1 MYLNKKIAII
11 LFAYNRPSHLRRVLI
26 ALEDYKIKNPIYL
39 FLDGPKNKKDKII
52 QKEITFMVKTNK
64 NLNIKFFYYKKNIGI
79 AKSVFRGID
88 KISSRF
94 KHIII
99 LEDDTIPRKEFFNYT
114 FSIIKKNYSN
124 EIAAICGYQ
133 LPEIHSKYR
142 KVINV
147 LVFDNFIPW
156 GWSIKSRDW
165 KDFRKNYK
173 KERKK
178 KNNIKLS
185 KLLNLLIN
193 KVSNKKNIW
202 SLDFMIYNFL
212 NKKKYIFPTKSLIKN
227 IGFDGSGINSKI
239 TDRFNTYYTKS
250 TNINVGSYKKYNNL
264 INKQNNILEKVF
276 SFFY

>member
-114 FSIIKKNYSN
+114 FSIIKKIVMFIFS
-124 EIAAICGYQ
+124 EIKRSLKKI
-133 LPEIHSKYR
+133 
-142 KVINV
+142 VIR
-147 LVFDNFIPW
+147 
-156 GWSIKSRDW
+156 S
-165 KDFRKNYK
+165 K
-173 KERKK
+173 KEMRKK
-178 KNNIKLS
+178 KKPN
-185 KLLNLLIN
+185 
-193 KVSNKKNIW
+193 
-202 SLDFMIYNFL
+202 
-212 NKKKYIFPTKSLIKN
+212 
-227 IGFDGSGINSKI
+227 
-239 TDRFNTYYTKS
+239 
-250 TNINVGSYKKYNNL
+250 
-264 INKQNNILEKVF
+264 
-276 SFFY
+276 